1 MADLIKWDPFGELQ
15 RVRDDVG
22 RIFGRFFPWESRAD
36 ELFPGLRSPVVD
48 VKETETHYVVS
59 AEIPGVEPQDLD
71 VTVTD
76 EALTLRGE
84 VRERTEQNETGY
96 RRVERRYGAF
106 HRTIPFP
113 SPVDAKQA
121 TAEYINGVLEV
132 RLPKADPAKG
142 KGIRLPVSTERRQP
156 REH

>member
-1 MADLIKWDPFGELQ
+1 MPDLVKWDPFGELQ

-22 RIFGRFFPWESRAD
+22 RIFGRIFPWDFRSD
-36 ELFPGLRSPVVD
+36 EFFSGLRTPVVD
-48 VKETETHYVVS
+48 VKETDTHYIVS
-59 AEIPGVEPQDLD
+59 AEIPGVDPQDLE
-71 VTVTD
+71 VTVTE

-121 TAEYINGVLEV
+121 MAEYINGVLEV
-132 RLPKADPAKG
+132 RLPKVDPTKG
-142 KGIRLPVSTERRQP
+142 KGVRLTISTQRQQP